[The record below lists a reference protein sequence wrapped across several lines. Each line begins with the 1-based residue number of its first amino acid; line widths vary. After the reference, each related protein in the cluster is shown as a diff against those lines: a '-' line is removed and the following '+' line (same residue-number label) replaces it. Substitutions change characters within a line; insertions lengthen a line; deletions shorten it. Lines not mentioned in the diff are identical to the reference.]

1 MTVMDVPAT
10 ISLEQ
15 AGELLGVSRRTAY
28 RAAARGQIPTI
39 RIGRRWFVPT
49 ARLLDLLGLTPE
61 DVDFGPVEDED
72 EEDELVAEAS

>member
-49 ARLLDLLGLTPE
+49 ARLLDLLGLSPE
-61 DVDFGPVEDED
+61 DVDFGPTADED
-72 EEDELVAEAS
+72 DEFVAEAS

>member
-49 ARLLDLLGLTPE
+49 ARLLDLLGLSPE
-61 DVDFGPVEDED
+61 DVDFGRPPDED
-72 EEDELVAEAS
+72 NELVAEAS

>member
-49 ARLLDLLGLTPE
+49 ARLLDLLGLSPE
-61 DVDFGPVEDED
+61 DVDFGPAEDED
-72 EEDELVAEAS
+72 DELVAEAS